1 MMSQEIV
8 KGRELLQTMKQNV
21 NESNEPLLNTLE
33 KIDS

>member
-1 MMSQEIV
+1 MV

-21 NESNEPLLNTLE
+21 NESNEPLLDTLE